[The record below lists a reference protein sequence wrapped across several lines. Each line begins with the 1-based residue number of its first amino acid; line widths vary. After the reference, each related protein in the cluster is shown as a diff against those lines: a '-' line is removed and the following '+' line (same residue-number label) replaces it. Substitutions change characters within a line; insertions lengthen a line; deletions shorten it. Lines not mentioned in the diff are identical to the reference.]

1 MWDTWE
7 RDELQL
13 SFSKYP
19 TNAFQEMIQWSKE
32 GKLWKFP
39 IDNEQGMSRKIRL
52 CYFIYNL

>member
-7 RDELQL
+7 REQLQFL
-13 SFSKYP
+13 TSKYP

-52 CYFIYNL
+52 C